1 MKKRAISL
9 CLAGLMAVSL
19 AGCGGAGTT
28 EKAAEA
34 SGTETGAAAEIGNSE
49 KKEELV
55 FVNYRDIRDLNPHLY
70 AGEMYAQE
78 MLYEGL
84 VNITADGFEGCLAE
98 SWDVSEDG
106 KIYTFHI
113 RPGVTF
119 SDGEKCD
126 AYAIKANF
134 DAILENKDRHT
145 WLEMMNLLV
154 GVSAP
159 DDDTFVIEMSEPYYP
174 MLTELACI
182 RPFAMI
188 SPNCMI
194 DGSTMNGVNGYIGT
208 GPYVLTDFV
217 TDEYA
222 VFERNENYWGEA
234 PAIQKITV
242 KVIPDNQT
250 RIMALE
256 NEEIDLIFGKNML
269 DADAISQYVDSDRF
283 TVSLSD
289 PTSTRHIVL
298 NTTHDIL
305 GDTAV
310 RKALQHATNRQ
321 AISEGIFYG
330 LEPAADTLYSPTVPY
345 CDVDLEPYAYDTEE
359 AARLLDE
366 AGWVMGSDGGRS
378 KNGQKLEL
386 DLLYNSDSVTEKTI
400 SEYLQSEYLKL
411 GISLN
416 IHGEEEQSYRDNMKA
431 GNFDMVFNICWGMP
445 YDPQSS
451 LAAMRAPVYGDYAA
465 QQGLEDK
472 AEIDQAITD
481 ILTSTDEA
489 ERQELYDFVLTRL
502 HEDAVYIPLTYE
514 TNKALYTSELKGVHF
529 GTDQYDVDFA
539 SMYFE

>member
-1 MKKRAISL
+1 MKKKLLSAVLSGA
-9 CLAGLMAVSL
+9 LALTCL
-19 AGCGGAGTT
+19 AGCGQTSDPGQTT
-28 EKAAEA
+28 SSTEGEA
-34 SGTETGAAAEIGNSE
+34 KN
-49 KKEELV
+49 ELV

-70 AGEMYAQE
+70 AGEMYAQSI
-78 MLYEGL
+78 LYDTL
-84 VNITADGFEGCLAE
+84 VSITDDGYEGCLAE
-98 SWDVSEDG
+98 SWTISEDG
-106 KIYTFHI
+106 CVYTFNI
-113 RPGVTF
+113 RDNVYF
-119 SDGEKCD
+119 SDGTLCD
-126 AYAIKANF
+126 ANAILANF
-134 DAILENKDRHT
+134 NAIIENKERHT

-159 DDDTFVIEMSEPYYP
+159 DSDTFVIELSEPYYP
-174 MLTELACI
+174 MLTELGCI

-194 DGSTMNGVNGYIGT
+194 DGSTKDGVDGYIGT

-234 PAIQKITV
+234 PAIEKITV

-256 NEEIDLIFGKNML
+256 KGEIDLIFGKNML
-269 DADAISQYVDSDRF
+269 DADAISQYVDSDQF
-283 TVSLSD
+283 TVSLSE

-298 NTTHDIL
+298 NTTHEIL
-305 GDTAV
+305 GDKAV
-310 RKALQHATNRQ
+310 RQALQHATNRE

-330 LEPAADTLYSPTVPY
+330 LEQPADTLYATSVPY
-345 CDVDLEPYAYDTEE
+345 CDVDLEPYVYDTSIAEQM
-359 AARLLDE
+359 LDE
-366 AGWVMGSDGGRS
+366 AGWVMSSDGIRE
-378 KNGQKLEL
+378 KEGQKLEL
-386 DLLYNSDSVTEKTI
+386 DLLYNSDRVTEKTI
-400 SEYLQSEYLKL
+400 AEYLQSEYQKL

-465 QQGLEDK
+465 QLGLEDK

-481 ILTSTDEA
+481 ILTSTDET
-489 ERQELYDFVLTRL
+489 ERQELYTFVLTRL

-514 TNKALYTSELKGVHF
+514 CNKVLYTSELQGVHF
-529 GTDQYDVDFA
+529 GSDQYDVPFA
-539 SMYFE
+539 DMYFE